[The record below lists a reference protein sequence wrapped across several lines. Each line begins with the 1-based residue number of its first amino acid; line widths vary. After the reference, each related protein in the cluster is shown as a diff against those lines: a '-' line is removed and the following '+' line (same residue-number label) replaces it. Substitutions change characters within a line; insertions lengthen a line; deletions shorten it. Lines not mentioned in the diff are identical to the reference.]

1 MALCLPFST
10 MTAPSRRLPKRPG
23 LELRL
28 YPAHLVKKWSWIVFV
43 VVLGSFPLASKGHSD
58 VELEMEHLKAS
69 VESHGQ
75 SLRNMEHY
83 LRKTNQFWN
92 WYQSNYKRLNKML
105 QDGPAPQPVQG
116 VAPESLQLQMEAMM
130 NSVKAQFQE
139 ELKSLREEMQAEKA
153 ARSVLE
159 EQLSQQ
165 IRKQSRDTSLLQK
178 QIREQKEMLQ
188 ECQSSVRS
196 LEENQATPAGEG
208 MVELNAEVGRLK
220 NDIQRLQQATSNN
233 NRLLQ
238 DSATKSDID
247 QVIRKVGEIEAETRK
262 MDAQLTTFSQES
274 MEKMDWSLQNV
285 SSKIN
290 HLVQAFIFPLEGDV
304 FKMRDNVTHL
314 EEGSE
319 IRNQKIQNLQ
329 EEVRRLRQK
338 VDSQKS
344 QSGGNTDSRLTELD
358 TRVGQLQGMVSQ
370 IEPIQSNLDEVRRQ
384 TQQRGRLISVMR
396 QETADL
402 RRDMERKMSQLE
414 TRINNPDPEKPQ
426 DGKPVR
432 ESGNNLTASPGD
444 VNYSPSYSRINFPS
458 GPDGGPAL
466 PASPG
471 TSGYYSAPSPSEYTG
486 FRGEPG
492 RPGESG
498 SRGEPGRTPGR
509 RGDPGSRGEPGR
521 QGYYG
526 VRGSPGD
533 DGVAGL
539 PGETG
544 TRGAPG
550 RPGDAGGRGEAGAP
564 GLPGNAGRP
573 GDAGGRGE
581 PGAPGLPGDAGGRG
595 EPGAPGL
602 PGNAGRPGAAG
613 GRGRQGARG
622 VPGDAGRRGEPGAPG
637 LPGYSG
643 HQGVPGPRGA
653 PGPAG

>member
-178 QIREQKEMLQ
+178 QIREQKE
-188 ECQSSVRS
+188 
-196 LEENQATPAGEG
+196 ATPAGEG

>member
-196 LEENQATPAGEG
+196 LEENQVGVNRSLDNIVMFVKNIAAETNKSLETMHEKFDRLQDAAQATPAGEG

-247 QVIRKVGEIEAETRK
+247 
-262 MDAQLTTFSQES
+262 
-274 MEKMDWSLQNV
+274 
-285 SSKIN
+285 
-290 HLVQAFIFPLEGDV
+290 
-304 FKMRDNVTHL
+304 
-314 EEGSE
+314 
-319 IRNQKIQNLQ
+319 QKIQNLQ